1 MKLFLCLAAIGLTV
15 GCQPTLQRLSGASPT
30 SQNIAHSS
38 DAQSGP
44 VMRIDISSRNASARL
59 SRVAVNKDVET
70 WLAVD
75 NISLSFR
82 QGVLVASRGL
92 GFDLMGADVQGTLNA
107 ISGQGEDVYRHQM
120 RYLTGDNHTNYLMAG
135 CSMKLIG
142 VDVVNAQQLQ
152 RFDETCK
159 ARRNNFT
166 NIFWLNGLG
175 DIVQSR
181 QWVSPEIGFIMT
193 RFEQELSN
201 N

>member
-1 MKLFLCLAAIGLTV
+1 MKLFLCVAAIGLSI
-15 GCQPTLQRLSGASPT
+15 GCQPILQRLSGASPT
-30 SQNIAHSS
+30 AQNIALSN
-38 DAQSGP
+38 DAQTGP
-44 VMRIDISSRNASARL
+44 VMRIDIPSRNAKASL

-92 GFDLMGADVQGTLNA
+92 GFDLMGADAQGTLNA
-107 ISGQGEDVYRHQM
+107 ISGQGDEVYRHQM
-120 RYLTGDNHTNYLMAG
+120 RYLSGDNHSTYLMAG
-135 CSMKLIG
+135 CSMKSIG
-142 VDVVNAQQLQ
+142 TVVVDAQRLQ
-152 RFDETCK
+152 RLEETCK

-181 QWVSPEIGFIMT
+181 QWVSPEIGYIMT
-193 RFEQELSN
+193 RVDQDLSKI
-201 N
+201 